1 MNFTKKTIQINE
13 YKSKKKWVI
22 IFYDIITELSMS
34 ILTTCY
40 LFQFQTNSG
49 LKNLST
55 LKIVQYEK
63 CDWRFD
69 NQWLNYVKREK
80 IKPLILDQSILTI
93 NLMEKTKMSAC
104 NLVDTSLK
112 ISFIIWYSQILIT
125 IANRSSICIKNL
137 IKNQQILN
145 SRYNQS
151 DFLILICRANKTLLT
166 GLNKS

>member
-1 MNFTKKTIQINE
+1 MNISQ
-13 YKSKKKWVI
+13 KKKWVI
-22 IFYDIITELSMS
+22 IFYDIITELSIS

-49 LKNLST
+49 LKNPST

-80 IKPLILDQSILTI
+80 IKLLILDQSILTI
-93 NLMEKTKMSAC
+93 NLMEKTKISAC

-151 DFLILICRANKTLLT
+151 DFLILISRANKTLLT